1 MGGNYVNMHFYRKK
15 AFLCKKILV
24 NMLIMADK
32 QHFQPNI
39 SAFFLSIFR
48 AIFAIYYVHD
58 SDSDVSFLIR

>member
-1 MGGNYVNMHFYRKK
+1 MRENYVNMHFYRKLFC
-15 AFLCKKILV
+15 AKKLLV
-24 NMLIMADK
+24 NILIMADK

-58 SDSDVSFLIR
+58 SDISFLIR